1 MKVDELLASHILTP
15 QYTCTVIKPNPGSL
29 IVQTVQGKELMYAE
43 VEKPY
48 LKWISDMDD
57 YLRVT
62 NSGHT
67 EYIETNDIKMLINFL
82 QFAEKAEGA
91 NGQYTFGMND
101 IKEFVYTYGFPITNI
116 AARIND
122 TDEHLLVFNV
132 QDFLNRLDNLYVC
145 YGVWKALQLND
156 YDLLRQVQPF
166 PLNKNDMHYAI
177 SHRLIPQIN
186 LTVFYINDK
195 PVLKYQAKNLISL
208 VEAQLAVLAS
218 KGDNYLDG
226 GCIAYCADCG
236 EPYIK
241 YRSNATLCER
251 CKGNTGK
258 SRRYRAKIKAQ
269 EKEV

>member
-29 IVQTVQGKELMYAE
+29 VVQDVQGKELMYAE
-43 VEKPY
+43 VKKPY
-48 LKWISDMDD
+48 LQWPDNLDD

-62 NSGHT
+62 ESGHT
-67 EYIETNDIKMLINFL
+67 EFIETNDIKMLINCL
-82 QFAEKAEGA
+82 RFAEKAQGKD
-91 NGQYTFGMND
+91 GQYNFGMKD
-101 IKEFVYTYGFPITNI
+101 IKEFVYTYGFPITHI
-116 AARIND
+116 GAGING
-122 TDEHLLVFNV
+122 TDEHLLLFDV
-132 QDFLNRLDNLYVC
+132 QEFLNRLDNLYVC

-156 YDLLRQVQPF
+156 YDLLKQVQPYE
-166 PLNKNDMHYAI
+166 LNKHDMHYAL
-177 SHRLIPQIN
+177 SHRIRAQIN
-186 LTVFYINDK
+186 LTLFYINDK
-195 PVLKYQAKNLISL
+195 PVLKYQTKNLISL
-208 VEAQLAVLAS
+208 VEAQLAALAS

-241 YRSNATLCER
+241 YRSNATLCEK

-258 SRRYRAKIKAQ
+258 SRRYRAKMKAQ